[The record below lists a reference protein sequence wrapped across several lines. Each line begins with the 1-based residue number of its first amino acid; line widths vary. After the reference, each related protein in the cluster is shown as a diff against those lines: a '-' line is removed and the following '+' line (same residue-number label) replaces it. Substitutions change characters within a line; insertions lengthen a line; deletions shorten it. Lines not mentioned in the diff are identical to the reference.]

1 MDMVKYCFV
10 AAVAAL
16 GLQAAAGVVKVR
28 SSQPIGDIYVQ
39 TASLERFGTD
49 AFRGIPVDTL
59 SLTGGECEIAVDFEN
74 GGACRVDGPGVY
86 GSATVL
92 IAAPDETITA
102 TFGPD
107 GATSVAGSE
116 LMEEASAVIGRIN
129 PMYARMRQ
137 LPDENAQTELLNQ
150 IRAIC
155 SDAFLAN
162 LDRPVGLYLMTMTP
176 NAVVTANFDKIGD
189 EAIESVL
196 EPVYDARFKAIER
209 QRAIKAARGHVEV
222 GEAAPDFKLK
232 DTSGREVTLESL
244 RGNWVMLDFWGSW
257 CIWCVRG
264 IPEMKQEYAR
274 LGDRCKFVSIS
285 CRDSKDAWLDAVKG
299 YGLDW
304 INLWSDPALPAAEA
318 PEARYGVTGFP
329 TKMIIDPEGK
339 IAEICVGEQPGFYQ
353 KLEALMSATQ

>member
-1 MDMVKYCFV
+1 MKIVEYALTV
-10 AAVAAL
+10 ALTAVALPAS
-16 GLQAAAGVVKVR
+16 AAVVKVH
-28 SSQPIGDIYVQ
+28 SSKPAGEVYVQ
-39 TASLERFGTD
+39 SASLERFGSD
-49 AFRGIPVDTL
+49 AFRGISADTL
-59 SLTGGECEIAVDFEN
+59 SLASGECEIAVDFEN
-74 GGACRVDGPGVY
+74 GGACRIDGPGVFDL
-86 GSATVL
+86 ATVL
-92 IAAPDETITA
+92 IVAPDETIDV

-107 GATSVAGSE
+107 GSTSVSGSE

-129 PMYARMRQ
+129 PLYYRMHQ
-137 LPDENAQTELLNQ
+137 TSDEGAQTELLNQ
-150 IRAIC
+150 IRTIC
-155 SDAFLAN
+155 SEEFVAN
-162 LDRPVGLYLMTMTP
+162 LDRPVGLYLMTMSP

-189 EAIESVL
+189 DAIESVM

-209 QRAIKAARGHVEV
+209 QRAIKAARGHVAV
-222 GEAAPDFKLK
+222 GEMAPDFKLK
-232 DTSGREVTLESL
+232 DTAGQEVTLSSL
-244 RGNWVMLDFWGSW
+244 RGNWVMLDFWGAW

-329 TKMIIDPEGK
+329 TKMIIDPQGK

-353 KLEALMSATQ
+353 KLEALMSAPQ